1 MADEM
6 NQMEFERLGIGSVL
20 RRSRLFVP
28 PNQREY
34 AWTEREVST
43 LFRDYGRAVE
53 EGSPYF
59 LGTVV
64 TISRPDGMLEVV
76 DGQQR
81 LATTSL
87 LLAAIRD
94 YLDDDR
100 IYQSINSDFLVSFD
114 WAKRES
120 VPKLRLNVDDNEL
133 FEQIITGSS
142 SDEHPKTTKESHARL
157 RTAYRI
163 ASEHVRRIAKP
174 WDPWEHRNVF
184 GDWVSFVDQRAFVVL
199 IRMSNDAHAYRM
211 FETLNDRGLRTS
223 QADLIKNFLF
233 SRSVDRVQEIRHR
246 WYHMR
251 GALETLG
258 DDDVTVEFLRAAV
271 IVTRGHTRESQ
282 VYESVLNIANTESA
296 ALRFASTIE
305 GLASAYV
312 ATFISSHE
320 TWNGCPQGVR
330 NAIEVL
336 DLLDARAIRP
346 LLLAAVSRFSRKEWA
361 ATFRF
366 TVALSVRLVVAPAPH
381 GASAEMP
388 LAQVANLVYRRE
400 IETVDSLKKKL
411 NGIIPSDEEFRAAFE
426 TARVPRANLARYYLR
441 SLERAE
447 NEESEP
453 WYVPNEDS
461 SIINLE
467 HILPKKPEGNWPQF
481 SDDEAAMYVNR
492 LGNQALLRASDNSDV
507 GNAGFADKRFLYE
520 KSPYRLTKMIADAT
534 DWTPEQVIARQKR
547 LAALALTAWPI

>member
-64 TISRPDGMLEVV
+64 TISRRDGMLEVV

-133 FEQIITGSS
+133 FEQIITESS
-142 SDEHPKTTKESHARL
+142 SDEHPKTTKESHTRL

-174 WDPWEHRNVF
+174 WDPWELRNIF

-282 VYESVLNIANTESA
+282 VYESVQNIAKTESA

-336 DLLDARAIRP
+336 DLLDARAMRP

-366 TVALSVRLVVAPAPH
+366 AVALSVRLVVASAPH
-381 GASAEMP
+381 GAEAEMP
-388 LAQVANLVYRRE
+388 LAQVANLVYGRE
-400 IETVDSLKKKL
+400 IETADSLKKKL

-481 SDDEAAMYVNR
+481 SDDEAALYVNR

-507 GNAGFADKRFLYE
+507 GNAGFADKRLLYE
-520 KSPYRLTKMIADAT
+520 ESPYRLTKMIADAT

>member
-20 RRSRLFVP
+20 RRYRLFVP

-53 EGSPYF
+53 ERSSYF

-87 LLAAIRD
+87 LLTAIRD
-94 YLDDDR
+94 YLGDDM
-100 IYQSINSDFLVSFD
+100 IYESINSDFLFSVD
-114 WAKRES
+114 WAKRAR

-133 FEQIITGSS
+133 FERIINVSS
-142 SDEHPKTTKESHARL
+142 SDAHPKTTRESHARL

-163 ASEHVRRIAKP
+163 ACEHVRKIAPP
-174 WDPWEHRNVF
+174 WDRNIF
-184 GDWVSFVDQRAFVVL
+184 SDWVSFVDQRAFVVL

-246 WYHMR
+246 WHHMR

-282 VYESVLNIANTESA
+282 VYESVQNIAKTENM
-296 ALRFASTIE
+296 ALGFASTIE
-305 GLASAYV
+305 RLAHAYV

-320 TWNGCPQGVR
+320 RWNGCPQGVR
-330 NAIEVL
+330 NAI
-336 DLLDARAIRP
+336 DARSAGRAGHAT
-346 LLLAAVSRFSRKEWA
+346 AAACRGRQVLSQGIGGH
-361 ATFRF
+361 
-366 TVALSVRLVVAPAPH
+366 LSVCRRFERSACRYRCPAW
-381 GASAEMP
+381 
-388 LAQVANLVYRRE
+388 
-400 IETVDSLKKKL
+400 
-411 NGIIPSDEEFRAAFE
+411 
-426 TARVPRANLARYYLR
+426 RV
-441 SLERAE
+441 
-447 NEESEP
+447 
-453 WYVPNEDS
+453 
-461 SIINLE
+461 
-467 HILPKKPEGNWPQF
+467 G
-481 SDDEAAMYVNR
+481 
-492 LGNQALLRASDNSDV
+492 
-507 GNAGFADKRFLYE
+507 
-520 KSPYRLTKMIADAT
+520 
-534 DWTPEQVIARQKR
+534 
-547 LAALALTAWPI
+547 

>member
-133 FEQIITGSS
+133 FEQIITGSP
-142 SDEHPKTTKESHARL
+142 SDAHPKTTKESHARL

-163 ASEHVRRIAKP
+163 ASEHVSKIAKP

-199 IRMSNDAHAYRM
+199 IRMPNDAHAYRM
-211 FETLNDRGLRTS
+211 FETLSDRGLRTS

-282 VYESVLNIANTESA
+282 IYESVQNIAKTESA

-305 GLASAYV
+305 HLASAYV

-320 TWNGCPQGVR
+320 TWNGCPQDVR
-330 NAIEVL
+330 NALEVL
-336 DLLDARAIRP
+336 DLLDVRAIRP

-361 ATFRF
+361 ATFQF
-366 TVALSVRLVVAPAPH
+366 AVALSVRLVVAIAPH
-381 GASAEMP
+381 GAAAEMP
-388 LAQVANLVYRRE
+388 LAQVANLVYGRE
-400 IETVDSLKKKL
+400 IETTDSLKKKL

-441 SLERAE
+441 SLERAA

-453 WYVPNEDS
+453 WYLPNEDS

-481 SDDEAAMYVNR
+481 SDDEAALYVNR

-507 GNAGFADKRFLYE
+507 GNAGFADKRLLYE
-520 KSPYRLTKMIADAT
+520 ESPYRLTKMIADAT

>member
-20 RRSRLFVP
+20 RRYRLFVP

-53 EGSPYF
+53 ERSSYF

-87 LLAAIRD
+87 LLTAIRD
-94 YLDDDR
+94 YLGDDM
-100 IYQSINSDFLVSFD
+100 IYESINSDFLFSVD
-114 WAKRES
+114 WAERAR

-133 FEQIITGSS
+133 FERIINVSS
-142 SDEHPKTTKESHARL
+142 SDAHPKTTRESHARL

-163 ASEHVRRIAKP
+163 ASEHVRKIAKP
-174 WDPWEHRNVF
+174 WDPWDHRNIF
-184 GDWVSFVDQRAFVVL
+184 SDWVSFVDQRAFVVL

-246 WYHMR
+246 WHHMR

-258 DDDVTVEFLRAAV
+258 DEEITVDFLRAAV

-282 VYESVLNIANTESA
+282 VYESVQNIAKTENT
-296 ALRFASTIE
+296 ALGFASTIE
-305 GLASAYV
+305 RLAHAYV

-320 TWNGCPQGVR
+320 RWNGCPPGVR
-330 NAIEVL
+330 SAIDVL
-336 DLLDARAIRP
+336 DLLDVRAMRP
-346 LLLAAVSRFSRKEWA
+346 LLLAAASRFSHRELA

-366 TVALSVRLVVAPAPH
+366 AVALSVRLVVTNSPH

-388 LAQVANLVYRRE
+388 LAEVANLVHRRE
-400 IETVDSLKKKL
+400 VESTESLKKKL

-426 TARVPRANLARYYLR
+426 IARVPRAVLARYYLR
-441 SLERAE
+441 SLERTA

-453 WYVPNEDS
+453 WYLPNEDS

-467 HILPKKPEGNWPQF
+467 HILPKKPDGNWPQF
-481 SDDEAAMYVNR
+481 SDDHAALYVNR
-492 LGNQALLRASDNSDV
+492 LGNQALLRASENSDV
-507 GNAGFADKRFLYE
+507 GNAGFADKRLLYE
-520 KSPYRLTKMIADAT
+520 ESPYRLTKMIADAT

-547 LAALALTAWPI
+547 LAELALTAWPI

>member
-53 EGSPYF
+53 DGSPYF
-59 LGTVV
+59 LGTIV

-94 YLDDDR
+94 HLDDDM
-100 IYQSINSDFLVSFD
+100 ISESINSDFLISID
-114 WAKRES
+114 WAKRVR

-133 FEQIITGSS
+133 FERIITGSPS
-142 SDEHPKTTKESHARL
+142 GAAPKTTRESHARL

-163 ASEHVRRIAKP
+163 ASEHVRKIAKP
-174 WDPWEHRNVF
+174 WDPWDHRNIF
-184 GDWVSFVDQRAFVVL
+184 SDWVSFVDQSAFVVL

-246 WYHMR
+246 WHHMR

-258 DDDVTVEFLRAAV
+258 DEDITVDFLRAAV

-282 VYESVLNIANTESA
+282 VYESVQNIAKTENT
-296 ALRFASTIE
+296 ALGFASTIE
-305 GLASAYV
+305 RLAHAYV

-320 TWNGCPQGVR
+320 RWNGCPQGVR
-330 NAIEVL
+330 NAIDVL
-336 DLLDARAIRP
+336 DLLDARAMRP
-346 LLLAAVSRFSRKEWA
+346 LLLAAAGRFSRKELA

-366 TVALSVRLVVAPAPH
+366 AVALSVRLVVTGSPQ
-381 GASAEMP
+381 GASVEMP

-400 IETVDSLKKKL
+400 IETTDSLKREL

-426 TARVPRANLARYYLR
+426 TARVPRAGLARYYLR
-441 SLERAE
+441 SLERAA

-453 WYVPNEDS
+453 WYLPNEDS

-481 SDDEAAMYVNR
+481 SDDEAAMYVDR

-507 GNAGFADKRFLYE
+507 GNAGFADKRPLYE
-520 KSPYRLTKMIADAT
+520 ESPYRLTKMIAEAA

-547 LAALALTAWPI
+547 LAELALTAWPI

>member
-6 NQMEFERLGIGSVL
+6 NQMDFERLGIGSVL
-20 RRSRLFVP
+20 RRYRLFVP

-53 EGSPYF
+53 EGSSYF

-142 SDEHPKTTKESHARL
+142 SDAHPKMMKESHALL
-157 RTAYRI
+157 RTAYRT
-163 ASEHVRRIAKP
+163 ASEHVRKIAKP

-233 SRSVDRVQEIRHR
+233 SRSVDRVSEIRHR
-246 WYHMR
+246 WHHMR

-258 DDDVTVEFLRAAV
+258 DDDVTVDFLRAAV

-282 VYESVLNIANTESA
+282 VYESVQNIAKTENTT
-296 ALRFASTIE
+296 LRFASTIE
-305 GLASAYV
+305 RLAQEYV

-320 TWNGCPQGVR
+320 RWNGCPQGVR

-336 DLLDARAIRP
+336 DLLDVRAMRP
-346 LLLAAVSRFSRKEWA
+346 LLLAAVSRFSRKELV
-361 ATFRF
+361 ATFQF
-366 TVALSVRLVVAPAPH
+366 AVALSVRLVVAIAPH
-381 GASAEMP
+381 GASAEVP

-400 IETVDSLKKKL
+400 IETTDSLKKKL

-461 SIINLE
+461 STINLE
-467 HILPKKPEGNWPQF
+467 HILPKKPDGNWPQF
-481 SDDEAAMYVNR
+481 SDDEAALYVNR
-492 LGNQALLRASDNSDV
+492 LGNQALLRASDNSAV
-507 GNAGFADKRFLYE
+507 GNVGFADKRLLYE
-520 KSPYRLTKMIADAT
+520 ESPYRLTKMIAEAAE
-534 DWTPEQVIARQKR
+534 WTPEQVIIRQKR
-547 LAALALTAWPI
+547 LAELALTAWPI

>member
-20 RRSRLFVP
+20 RRYRLFVP
-28 PNQREY
+28 PNQRDY
-34 AWTEREVST
+34 AWTEREAST

-53 EGSPYF
+53 EGSSYF
-59 LGTVV
+59 LGTIVA
-64 TISRPDGMLEVV
+64 ISRPDGMLEVV

-120 VPKLRLNVDDNEL
+120 VPKLRMNVDDNEL
-133 FEQIITGSS
+133 FEHIITGSS
-142 SDEHPKTTKESHARL
+142 SDAHPQTTKESHGRL

-163 ASEHVRRIAKP
+163 ASEHVEKIAQP
-174 WDPWEHRNVF
+174 WDPWEHRNIF
-184 GDWVSFVDQRAFVVL
+184 GDWVSFVEQRAFVILV
-199 IRMSNDAHAYRM
+199 RMSNDMHAYRM
-211 FETLNDRGLRTS
+211 FETLNDRGLRIS

-251 GALETLG
+251 DALETLG
-258 DDDVTVEFLRAAV
+258 NDDVTVDFLRAAV

-282 VYESVLNIANTESA
+282 VYESVQNIAKTENT
-296 ALRFASTIE
+296 ALGFASTIE
-305 GLASAYV
+305 RLAHTYV
-312 ATFISSHE
+312 ATFINSHE
-320 TWNGCPQGVR
+320 RWNGYPPGVR
-330 NAIEVL
+330 SAIKVL
-336 DLLDARAIRP
+336 DLLDVRAMRP
-346 LLLAAVSRFSRKEWA
+346 LLLAAASRFSHRELA
-361 ATFRF
+361 ATFQF
-366 TVALSVRLVVAPAPH
+366 AVALSVRLVVVNSPH

-388 LAQVANLVYRRE
+388 LGEVANLVHRRE
-400 IETVDSLKKKL
+400 VESTESLKKKL

-426 TARVPRANLARYYLR
+426 IARVPRASLARYYLR
-441 SLERAE
+441 SLERSA

-453 WYVPNEDS
+453 WYMPNEDS

-467 HILPKKPEGNWPQF
+467 HILPKKPDGNWPQF
-481 SDDEAAMYVNR
+481 SDDHAAMYVNR
-492 LGNQALLRASDNSDV
+492 LGNQVLLRASENSAV
-507 GNAGFADKRFLYE
+507 GNAGFADKRLLYE
-520 KSPYRLTKMIADAT
+520 ESPYRLTKMIAEAA
-534 DWTPEQVIARQKR
+534 DWAPEQVVARQRR
-547 LAALALTAWPI
+547 LADLALTAWPI